1 MSSESK
7 VLVLFLFLWQTLY
20 KVSDHGMLILLKFLR
35 LFITMIGNVAKVESV
50 VKFAQSLPQ
59 TLYMAKSYI
68 GLGQDEFEKFV
79 ACPKC
84 CTLYKTEEYT
94 VRKTNGRVV
103 SKKCDNVRFP
113 NHPQRNQRKQCGALL
128 MKQMRSKN
136 GSTYLYPKRLY
147 CFKKLSDSLR
157 AQITRP
163 GFLEKCESWRTRDLT
178 GNSMGDVFEGR
189 VWKDFLDSNG
199 DPYFSTVGNLGIM
212 LNVDWFQPYKHAN
225 HSCGVI
231 YLVLMNLPR
240 EERFKLEN
248 VIIVGI
254 IPGPKEPKGDINS
267 FLKSL
272 VDELIDFWDGVIFE
286 DSCLPGGM
294 LKLRGALLALCC
306 DVPVA
311 RKCGRFAGHS
321 AAKGMYHDIFHS

>member
-1 MSSESK
+1 
-7 VLVLFLFLWQTLY
+7 
-20 KVSDHGMLILLKFLR
+20 
-35 LFITMIGNVAKVESV
+35 MIGNVAKVESV
-50 VKFAQSLPQ
+50 VKFAQSLPR

-84 CTLYKTEEYT
+84 CSLYKIEECT

-103 SKKCDNVRFP
+103 SRKCDSVRFP

-136 GSTYLYPKRLY
+136 GSTFLYPKRLY

-163 GFLEKCESWRTRDLT
+163 GFLEKCESWRTRNLT

-189 VWKDFLDSNG
+189 VWKDFLDSDG
-199 DPYFSTVGNLGIM
+199 DLYFSTSGNLGVM
-212 LNVDWFQPYKHAN
+212 LNVDWFQPYKHTN

-240 EERFKLEN
+240 EERFKPEN
-248 VIIVGI
+248 VIIVRI

-267 FLKSL
+267 FLKPL

-294 LKLRGALLALCC
+294 LKLRVALLALCC
-306 DVPVA
+306 DVPAA
-311 RKCGRFAGHS
+311 RKCGGFAGHS
-321 AAKGMYHDIFHS
+321 AAKGMCYEIFHSQSANPKGVSSN

>member
-1 MSSESK
+1 
-7 VLVLFLFLWQTLY
+7 
-20 KVSDHGMLILLKFLR
+20 
-35 LFITMIGNVAKVESV
+35 MIGNVAKVESV

-84 CTLYKTEEYT
+84 CTLYKTEECT

-240 EERFKLEN
+240 EERFKPEN

-267 FLKSL
+267 FLKPL

-321 AAKGMYHDIFHS
+321 AAKGMYHDIFHSRSIPKLFQVIKGLCHDNVHTCLD

>member
-1 MSSESK
+1 
-7 VLVLFLFLWQTLY
+7 
-20 KVSDHGMLILLKFLR
+20 
-35 LFITMIGNVAKVESV
+35 MIGNVAKVESV

-84 CTLYKTEEYT
+84 CTLYKAEECT
-94 VRKTNGRVV
+94 VTKTNDRVV
-103 SKKCDNVRFP
+103 SKKCDSVRFP
-113 NHPQRNQRKQCGALL
+113 NHPQRNRRKQCGALL

-136 GSTYLYPKRLY
+136 GSTFLYPKRLY

-189 VWKDFLDSNG
+189 VWKDFLDSDG
-199 DPYFSTVGNLGIM
+199 DPYFSTAGNLGVM
-212 LNVDWFQPYKHAN
+212 LNVDWFQPYKHTN

-240 EERFKLEN
+240 EERFKPEN

-267 FLKSL
+267 FLKPL

-294 LKLRGALLALCC
+294 LKLRVALLALCC
-306 DVPVA
+306 DVPAA
-311 RKCGRFAGHS
+311 RKCGGFAGHS
-321 AAKGMYHDIFHS
+321 AAKGMYHHVFYSRSIRKVF